1 MSFLKERAHLTALA
15 NNYLV
20 CFLKKKPA
28 RISRIKYQS
37 INGLFYASNYTA
49 TFQFHL
55 LFCRSGL
62 LESSGMTI
70 KGVKSSSDPDLRA
83 TVPVS
88 SFGRISSV
96 LVINV
101 EEVIFLNT
109 IYCKTDSILV
119 IHVPQ

>member
-1 MSFLKERAHLTALA
+1 
-15 NNYLV
+15 
-20 CFLKKKPA
+20 
-28 RISRIKYQS
+28 
-37 INGLFYASNYTA
+37 
-49 TFQFHL
+49 
-55 LFCRSGL
+55 
-62 LESSGMTI
+62 MTI

>member
-1 MSFLKERAHLTALA
+1 
-15 NNYLV
+15 
-20 CFLKKKPA
+20 
-28 RISRIKYQS
+28 
-37 INGLFYASNYTA
+37 
-49 TFQFHL
+49 
-55 LFCRSGL
+55 
-62 LESSGMTI
+62 MTI

-109 IYCKTDSILV
+109 IYCKSDSILV
-119 IHVPQ
+119 IPQ